1 MEALLRTPSFQQ
13 ELKDARVE
21 ALLAVQ
27 TAAEPHEAALAAA
40 AHAALAPL
48 VLAPDA
54 LQPLPAFQE
63 EFLAAALP
71 ALSSSIVEETLL
83 RTLWRD

>member
-1 MEALLRTPSFQQ
+1 MEALLRTPAFQQ

-21 ALLAVQ
+21 ALLAVH
-27 TAAEPHEAALAAA
+27 TAVEPNEAALAAA

-48 VLAPDA
+48 VLAPGA
-54 LQPLPAFQE
+54 LRPLADFQE
-63 EFLAAALP
+63 AFLAAALP
-71 ALSSSIVEETLL
+71 PLCSDIVEETLL